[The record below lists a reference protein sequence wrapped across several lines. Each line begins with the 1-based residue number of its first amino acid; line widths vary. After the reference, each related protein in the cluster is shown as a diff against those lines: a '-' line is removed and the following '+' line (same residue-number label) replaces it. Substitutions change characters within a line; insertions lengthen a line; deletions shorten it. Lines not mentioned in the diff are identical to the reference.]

1 MACVRAVILTDI
13 SGIWDRNL
21 MIDEQS
27 VLLTPAGDASG
38 LVTRVRNLANDPGLA
53 EQIGATGRKVIKEHL
68 NSDAM
73 AHALEKLIE
82 NFND

>member
-1 MACVRAVILTDI
+1 
-13 SGIWDRNL
+13 

-27 VLLTPAGDASG
+27 VLLTPSGDASA

-53 EQIGATGRKVIKEHL
+53 VQIDATGRKVIKEHL